1 MLHDVNWGKEWK
13 DLHLNGVIISQSWAW
28 GIVQEGTDL
37 LKWMWEMCCWGNEVG
52 TKMVTGEQAFQ
63 FTHLVML
70 ELWEKVKKERTWID
84 WLVDKLIEF
93 KDLKFNMKELTE
105 LNLDL
110 QQRVCWLEKRVRCL
124 RRGVGL
130 EESMVRGFSLSPI
143 WGLKFKKTPLWSGGG
158 GKLEERPYIE
168 EGLLSVGVY
177 LVPEASGSNTPAM
190 MTAPFSPPSI
200 NNLN

>member
-1 MLHDVNWGKEWK
+1 
-13 DLHLNGVIISQSWAW
+13 
-28 GIVQEGTDL
+28 
-37 LKWMWEMCCWGNEVG
+37 
-52 TKMVTGEQAFQ
+52 MVTGEQAFQ

-143 WGLKFKKTPLWSGGG
+143 
-158 GKLEERPYIE
+158 
-168 EGLLSVGVY
+168 
-177 LVPEASGSNTPAM
+177 
-190 MTAPFSPPSI
+190 
-200 NNLN
+200 